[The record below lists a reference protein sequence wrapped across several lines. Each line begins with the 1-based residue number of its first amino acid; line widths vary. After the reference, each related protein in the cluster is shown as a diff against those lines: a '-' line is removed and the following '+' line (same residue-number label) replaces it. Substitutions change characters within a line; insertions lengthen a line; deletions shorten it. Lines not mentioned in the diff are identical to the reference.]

1 MQKILEYCLHILP
14 YFLFSFPFLFIL
26 RLLYRKRTKK
36 WNKINFYHEVAFY
49 LFAMFL
55 VGLASQT
62 ILPSF
67 EIGTAGFQIVSA
79 GTGGINLR
87 LFQVFP
93 DTVHEVFTNG
103 NWNYLIINFL
113 GNLVMFMP
121 LGFFPPLLWKKV
133 KLRHAALLGFCTSLL
148 IESVQLL
155 IARGS
160 DVDDL
165 WLNALG
171 AVMGY
176 AVYQLAS
183 GLLPRWTQKFRQEE
197 P

>member
-1 MQKILEYCLHILP
+1 MQKILEYGLHILP
-14 YFLFSFPFLFIL
+14 YFLFSFPLLFVL
-26 RLLYRKRTKK
+26 RFVYIRQAKK
-36 WNKINFYHEVAFY
+36 WKKVNFYHEAAFF

-62 ILPSF
+62 ILPKF
-67 EIGTAGFQIVSA
+67 KIGMTGFDIVA
-79 GTGGINLR
+79 LGVGGINLK
-87 LFQVFP
+87 LFQVFS
-93 DTVHEVFTNG
+93 DTFYEVYTYG

-148 IESVQLL
+148 IESVQLM

>member
-1 MQKILEYCLHILP
+1 MQRILEYCLHILP

-36 WNKINFYHEVAFY
+36 WKRINFYHEAAFY

-62 ILPSF
+62 ILPRF
-67 EIGTAGFQIVSA
+67 EIGTAGFQIASV
-79 GTGGINLR
+79 GIGGINLR
-87 LFQVFP
+87 LFQVFS
-93 DTVHEVFTNG
+93 DTFYEVFTNG

-121 LGFFPPLLWKKV
+121 IGFFPPLLWKKV
-133 KLRHAALLGFCTSLL
+133 KLKQAAFLGFCISLL
-148 IESVQLL
+148 IESLQLL

-165 WLNALG
+165 WLNTLG

-176 AVYQLAS
+176 AVYKWLS
-183 GLLPRWTQKFRQEE
+183 RLVPRWTQKFSQKT
-197 P
+197 